1 MNNHMILL
9 IMIKL
14 SCFSHI
20 NTVQHGAL
28 ASWSGG
34 FHGGTHGRLLFLTRK
49 AVGCCGA
56 DPDDPGKIWKF
67 DKMSEIFLHI
77 AAAKAGIENPMDRTL
92 RIYKGQGSYKWL
104 LLGKA
109 FIQEHVRSY
118 ISIQWPMKK
127 KMKKYGTSWSL
138 TLNRGTTKLL
148 STSCY
153 LNLWGSVRIPLG
165 PFPCGYTSLPSGN
178 LT

>member
-14 SCFSHI
+14 SSFSHI

-118 ISIQWPMKK
+118 ISIQWPMRKK
-127 KMKKYGTSWSL
+127 NEKIWNLLVVDFKPRHNKIIEHVLLPEPLRQCSYSL
-138 TLNRGTTKLL
+138 GALPLWLHQSTL
-148 STSCY
+148 
-153 LNLWGSVRIPLG
+153 W
-165 PFPCGYTSLPSGN
+165 
-178 LT
+178 